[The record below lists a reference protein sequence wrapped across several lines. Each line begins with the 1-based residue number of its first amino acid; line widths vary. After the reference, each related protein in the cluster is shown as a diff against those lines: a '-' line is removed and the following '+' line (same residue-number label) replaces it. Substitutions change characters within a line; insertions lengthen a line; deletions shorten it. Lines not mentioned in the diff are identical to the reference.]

1 MFDIIEKY
9 SSLPF
14 EWGVNDCCLFSA
26 NIIKDWKGIDYA
38 APLRNMY
45 VDKETAY
52 SSLETVCG
60 TTNLIEALDVLLNT
74 NHRSDFEN
82 IEVGDFVAVRNKE
95 GSYSIGVNYGA
106 RSYFQ
111 TEERGVSALPN
122 RMCEVYWKIV

>member
-1 MFDIIEKY
+1 MFSIIEKY
-9 SSLPF
+9 SKLPF
-14 EWGVNDCCLFSA
+14 EWGTNDCCLFSA
-26 NIIKDWKGIDYA
+26 NIIRDWKGIDYA

-45 VDKETAY
+45 VSKETAY
-52 SSLETVCG
+52 SSLESVCG
-60 TTNLIEALDVLLNT
+60 TSNLIEALDMLLNT

-95 GSYSIGVNYGA
+95 GSYSIGINYGA

-111 TEERGVSALPN
+111 TERKGVAALPN